1 MLLIESNPESRYP
14 CDLQTLTEF
23 VDQPKLPLALRWFL
37 FMHNNPD
44 LEAPSDMEQLPS
56 FEGDIKVYHSAVAI
70 YYTPSDFCG
79 AGGLHCE
86 CICSTPS
93 FHGHEYRDTVF
104 VVLDESK
111 RGMAGMEIGHV
122 LLFFS
127 FSYHRK
133 LFSCALINWFVHD
146 EEPDRNTGMWTV
158 QLEHDRRGLP
168 MVEVIDIALQSPNL
182 GDL

>member
-1 MLLIESNPESRYP
+1 M
-14 CDLQTLTEF
+14 
-23 VDQPKLPLALRWFL
+23 
-37 FMHNNPD
+37 
-44 LEAPSDMEQLPS
+44 
-56 FEGDIKVYHSAVAI
+56 
-70 YYTPSDFCG
+70 
-79 AGGLHCE
+79 
-86 CICSTPS
+86 
-93 FHGHEYRDTVF
+93 F

>member
-23 VDQPKLPLALRWFL
+23 VDQPKLPLALCWFL
-37 FMHNNPD
+37 FMHNNPY

-70 YYTPSDFCG
+70 YYAPSDFCG

-93 FHGHEYRDTVF
+93 FHGHKYRDTVF

-111 RGMAGMEIGHV
+111 HGMVSRIHIF
-122 LLFFS
+122 LLFHHSIFLMIFRCLCGHFGS
-127 FSYHRK
+127 DHK
-133 LFSCALINWFVHD
+133 VQ
-146 EEPDRNTGMWTV
+146 WTNSKPTPKPMEV
-158 QLEHDRRGLP
+158 QQISDGHSQQKSDGLQ
-168 MVEVIDIALQSPNL
+168 ASRACY
-182 GDL
+182 